1 MMDIRFAAIEILR
14 LFISLENTKRDL
26 SMDILSMVNKALYI
40 GSSWPIV
47 FHEHIVVE

>member
-1 MMDIRFAAIEILR
+1 MMDICFAAIVLSR

-40 GSSWPIV
+40 GSLWPVV
-47 FHEHIVVE
+47 FHEDIVVE